1 MRHPEENPW
10 KIIAEKAVYD
20 NPWINVTE
28 YQVIN
33 PSGNPGIYGKI
44 HYKNIAIGV
53 LPLDDEL
60 NTYLVGQYRFALGQY
75 SWEMPEGGGPVG
87 TDPLESAKR
96 ELLEETGLK
105 ARSWT
110 EIQRLHL
117 SNSVSDELSI
127 LYLARNLE
135 QFEAEPEDT
144 EQLIVHKLPFSE
156 VYEMVYSGAITDSLT
171 VAAVLKVQLLI
182 IENGL
187 VKQ

>member
-1 MRHPEENPW
+1 MHHPEENPW
-10 KIIAEKAVYD
+10 QITSEKAVYD

-33 PSGNPGIYGKI
+33 PSGNPGIYGKV
-44 HYKNIAIGV
+44 HFKNVAIGV
-53 LPLDDEL
+53 LPLDEEL
-60 NTYLVGQYRFALGQY
+60 NTYLVGQFRFALGQY

-105 ARSWT
+105 ASKWT

-117 SNSVSDELSI
+117 SNSVSNELSI
-127 LYLARNLE
+127 LYLARNLQ

-144 EQLIVHKLPFSE
+144 EQLIIHKLPFAE
-156 VYEMVYSGAITDSLT
+156 VYQMVCDGTITDAMT
-171 VAAVLKVQLLI
+171 VAAVLRVQLLI
-182 IENGL
+182 LEEKLSG
-187 VKQ
+187 